1 MNPRNLQQVGKKF
14 KRIFQKNKSA
24 KDELGLPGQVKD
36 QRLQARVGLNPFDL
50 PWSGQERLAIALILR
65 KTSPSLPKEL
75 RSAIIDF
82 ASKPKFLKDFGI
94 DLDTAREVER
104 VLDQNPALKSAMS
117 DFPNVI
123 KGLLGSDSSTAPKYL
138 KDFDDTAAKVLDSPA
153 AQEVLRPCVE
163 TDIEVIRTT
172 TKHDQFKAAT
182 KFMGRLAAF
191 GIKTN

>member
-1 MNPRNLQQVGKKF
+1 VNPRNLQQVGKKF

-24 KDELGLPGQVKD
+24 KGELGLPGQVKD

-50 PWSGQERLAIALILR
+50 PWSGQERLAIALILG

-104 VLDQNPALKSAMS
+104 AINHAPGLKSAM
-117 DFPNVI
+117 DQFPSIV
-123 KGLLGSDSSTAPKYL
+123 KGLLNGDVAREHFRSIAHKIPSSPDALAVL
-138 KDFDDTAAKVLDSPA
+138 K
-153 AQEVLRPCVE
+153 QCVE
-163 TDIEVIRTT
+163 TDTGAILDATTRT
-172 TKHDQFKAAT
+172 DQFKAAT
-182 KFMGRLAAF
+182 QFMGRLAAF